1 MHDGSRSSRQYL
13 LTYMFAFATALS
25 KVHENFRHRAHAPLV
40 MKEGK
45 EKGPNLEICK
55 QYNKLARCSDLCVC
69 TELLFTLRPAGGR
82 AGGRVADVAARTSEA
97 PSASCLSPTSSVQFW
112 FQQLE
117 RRSA

>member
-1 MHDGSRSSRQYL
+1 MRPRP
-13 LTYMFAFATALS
+13 AALRGLCS
-25 KVHENFRHRAHAPLV
+25 KAEKKKPLAQW
-40 MKEGK
+40 ETL
-45 EKGPNLEICK
+45 LEICK